1 MKAEQFIVQSYEGG
15 PERRF
20 YNKVPYLMR
29 ADIALSEDPEYEG
42 LSVIHRGIVRGT
54 AMCIIAARAEG
65 LAEVLKTPRK
75 ITVDSCLE
83 FAERYLV
90 STESDAEIPSEEGVV
105 ENPTGT
111 PAGA

>member
-1 MKAEQFIVQSYEGG
+1 MKTEQFIVQSYEGG

-29 ADIALSEDPEYEG
+29 AEIELAKDPEYEG

-54 AMCIIAARAEG
+54 AMCIIAARAED
-65 LAEVLKTPRK
+65 LADVLKTPKK
-75 ITVDSCLE
+75 ITVESCLE

-90 STESDAEIPSEEGVV
+90 STDGDAEIPADEDVV